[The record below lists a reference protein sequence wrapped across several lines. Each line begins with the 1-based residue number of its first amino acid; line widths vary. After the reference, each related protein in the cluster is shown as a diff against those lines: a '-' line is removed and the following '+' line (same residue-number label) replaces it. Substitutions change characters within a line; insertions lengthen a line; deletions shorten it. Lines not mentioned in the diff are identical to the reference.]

1 MRATCVLAVSLMLI
15 CGTLS
20 AANAANSDAITPQTD
35 SQDSQQMGVEAPAPA
50 ERPADA
56 ANPEPEPAADAA
68 PAAAPAQP
76 AETAMPTP
84 SSPPAEATS
93 APHAPPSS
101 PAVEPT
107 IVASGDLLYVPAAR
121 YLEANSRTL
130 GNFDDADRKTL
141 QQFYASRMGS
151 TLWVTKTGYNDE
163 AKNLIA
169 AFKDADN
176 WGLNAD
182 RLQGP

>member
-20 AANAANSDAITPQTD
+20 AANAANSDAITPQPD
-35 SQDSQQMGVEAPAPA
+35 SQNSQQMGVEAPAPA

-84 SSPPAEATS
+84 SSPPVEATS
-93 APHAPPSS
+93 APTQPPSS
-101 PAVEPT
+101 PSVEPT

-121 YLEANSRTL
+121 YLEANSRSSGQLRRCGSQDLAAVLRQPHGFDAL
-130 GNFDDADRKTL
+130 GHKGRL
-141 QQFYASRMGS
+141 QRRSEKPYRGLQGCRQLGSQFG
-151 TLWVTKTGYNDE
+151 
-163 AKNLIA
+163 
-169 AFKDADN
+169 
-176 WGLNAD
+176 